1 MPGKEHHYKV
11 TVTWTGNTG
20 SGTSSY
26 RAYERAHMI
35 EAGAKPAILGSSDPA
50 FRGDAARWNPEDLLV
65 ASASA
70 CHQLWYLHLAA
81 TAGIVVTAY
90 EDRAEGVMV
99 ETADGGGHFSRIT
112 LRPRVTIAK
121 GDPERARAIH
131 HDAHHLCFI
140 ANSLKCEIATEPE
153 IVVAPDPRLGA

>member
-1 MPGKEHHYKV
+1 MPGKEHHYTV

-20 SGTSSY
+20 SGTASY
-26 RAYERAHMI
+26 RAYERAHTI
-35 EAGAKPAILGSSDPA
+35 EAGTKPAIPGSSDPA

-90 EDRAEGVMV
+90 EDRAEGTMV
-99 ETADGGGHFSRIT
+99 ETPDGGGHFTRIV
-112 LRPRVTIAK
+112 LRPRVTISK
-121 GDPERARAIH
+121 GDPDRARELH
-131 HDAHHLCFI
+131 HDAHRLCFI
-140 ANSLKCEIATEPE
+140 ANSLKCEISTEPE
-153 IVVAPDPRLGA
+153 IVFNSNP